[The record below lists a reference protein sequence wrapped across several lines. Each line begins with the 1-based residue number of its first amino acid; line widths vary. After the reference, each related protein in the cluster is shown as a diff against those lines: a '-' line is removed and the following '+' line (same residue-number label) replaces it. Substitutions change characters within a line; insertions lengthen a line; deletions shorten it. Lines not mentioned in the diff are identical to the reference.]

1 MRLRRVIVAVDVLLA
16 VVAVAML
23 SLRPV
28 PAHGQAPPAFVVHK
42 VDTASWWP
50 RSANDPYFLLVVGN
64 DGRAGLEGVRGDAI
78 HLIGVNPGAKAA
90 TILNIPRD
98 TWVDIPG
105 HGREK
110 ITSSFDFGGLPLEV
124 QTVSQLTG
132 VPISFAVTTNFDG
145 FMALVDA
152 MGGFN
157 IEIPSRM
164 YDPFSGADF
173 QPGPFWM
180 NGTAALSFARDRHLD
195 GGDLTRTTNQGW
207 LLLSALQRAED
218 VTKSPFGTLKLLSL
232 ISRYTQL
239 DNVGI
244 RDLYPLVNGALE
256 LDTANVRNVT
266 MPATLGFVGPAA
278 VVFVG
283 PGAGDLFAD
292 FRDDAVLQ
300 SH

>member
-1 MRLRRVIVAVDVLLA
+1 MRWRRVLLVVDVLVA
-16 VVAVAML
+16 VVAVASL

-28 PAHGQAPPAFVVHK
+28 AAHGQTPPAFVVHK
-42 VDTASWWP
+42 VDTASWYP
-50 RSANDPYFLLVVGN
+50 RTATDPYFLLVLGN
-64 DGRAGLEGVRGDAI
+64 DGRAGLEGSRGDAI
-78 HLIGVNPGAKAA
+78 HVVGVNPAANAA

-105 HGREK
+105 HGRDK
-110 ITSSFDFGGLPLEV
+110 INASFDLGGPQLEA

-132 VPISFAVTTNFDG
+132 IPLSFVVTTNFDG
-145 FMALVDA
+145 FMSLVDE

-157 IEIPSRM
+157 IDIPARM

-195 GGDLTRTTNQGW
+195 GGDITRTTNQGW
-207 LLLSALQRAED
+207 LLLAGLQRAQD
-218 VTKSPFGTLKLLSL
+218 VTHSPFGTLRLLTL

-239 DNVGI
+239 DGVGI
-244 RDLYPLVNGALE
+244 RDLYPLVNSALE
-256 LDTANVRNVT
+256 MDTANVRNVT
-266 MPATLGFVGPAA
+266 MPSRLGFVGSAA

-283 PGAGDLFAD
+283 DGAGDLFAD
-292 FRDDAVLQ
+292 VRDDAVLQ

>member
-1 MRLRRVIVAVDVLLA
+1 MRWRRALVAADALLL
-16 VVAVAML
+16 VAALTAL
-23 SLRPV
+23 SVRPI
-28 PAHGQAPPAFVVHK
+28 AAASTPPAFVVHK
-42 VDTASWWP
+42 VDTASWAP
-50 RSANDPYFLLVVGN
+50 PTGNDPYFVLVVGN
-64 DGRAGLEGVRGDAI
+64 DSRPGIDGARGDAI
-78 HLIGVNPGAKAA
+78 HLVGVNPAAKAA

-110 ITSSFDFGGLPLEV
+110 ITMSFDFGGLALEV
-124 QTVSQLTG
+124 AAVRQLTG
-132 VPISFAVTTNFDG
+132 VPIAFAVTTNFDG
-145 FMALVDA
+145 FMALVDD

-157 IEIPSRM
+157 VDVPSRM
-164 YDPFSGADF
+164 YDQFSGADF

-218 VTKSPFGTLKLLSL
+218 VTQSPFGVLKLLGL
-232 ISRYTQL
+232 IARHTQL
-239 DNVGI
+239 DSIGI
-244 RDLYPLVNGALE
+244 RNLYPLVNVALS

-266 MPATLGFVGPAA
+266 MPATLGYVGAA
-278 VVFVG
+278 SVVFVG
-283 PGAGDLFAD
+283 PGAANLFDD
-292 FRDDAVLQ
+292 FRDDAVLE